1 GVVAVDQTPGKE
13 VSKET
18 KHGASYSS
26 PIAAT
31 VDKTRHAIFFT
42 REGLALL
49 DPEKGTVRATKRW
62 RSRNDASVNAAM
74 PVLLGGD
81 HVLLTSS
88 YETGALVLKLKED
101 GVEEGWKNDKSLV
114 CQFGTPVVVGARRY
128 GIYGMTA

>member
-31 VDKTRHAIFFT
+31 VGKTRHAIYFT

-49 DPEKGTVRATKRW
+49 DPEKGTVRATRRW
-62 RSRNDASVNAAM
+62 RSRNNASVNASV

-88 YETGALVLKLKED
+88 YQTRAFLLTLKH
-101 GVEEGWKNDKSLV
+101 
-114 CQFGTPVVVGARRY
+114 T
-128 GIYGMTA
+128 